1 MARSLEI
8 DIKKIEIGIDGTGN
22 SPINIGVTVDGD
34 TTNSSFTVSAF
45 NDYWFTYSIDRNN
58 SNTYLVVKIKKNLT
72 TQERYG
78 SITLTHNCAN
88 ISKTIEISQA
98 AVEYEVKNNTTHYH
112 SFKSVPQDSKGNLQ
126 KYEEFTVNLEALN
139 GRGRWYVKD
148 IKQYQ
153 VSQNDSF
160 DDSKYDDE
168 IAQDNAMIQTQTSYD
183 NVFGY
188 KIDGNNLIV
197 RSYGQID
204 LTNAIKT
211 HMRYFFIISHSDVN
225 NLNKLPMDEKEDY
238 QEQTKRYEDKILFV
252 FDGNTGS
259 GYSEDDNPAI
269 DPVTPPSEV
278 TTYVFLV
285 NGNSYQ
291 QTFNFDSKPSETN
304 LSVTST
310 KTSSEGTS
318 SVGYSTAN
326 TLDWCSVTN
335 GKLTVTENRGN
346 NSRQGII
353 TFTQNESNKQIS
365 IIVAQDGSVKTYVF
379 TLNGTNENR
388 ELDIE
393 DASTFTVVSTYGGN
407 ETPFTITNISS
418 AKWITYTEN
427 NNSYTFSAQPNTSYD
442 DRYVNFVFKQT
453 YSGKTIYLTLT
464 QKGKEETNEFNAYF
478 DENTK
483 PTSKTIDYGVAT
495 LSIVVVSTKNDVFE
509 PYEYKVEYYNAANN
523 TWVADDDWMTYSD
536 SSKQIS
542 VGEYDYDDERKNNDG
557 EGSDYATTARITFI
571 RDGMGNQVLT
581 LTQKRQELQT
591 VLRAADT
598 LTVGWEGKYYA
609 EPYGIVYSYKT
620 SNNVKEPV
628 EITKAEVISGD
639 FILSDKIQLSTVKED
654 NEGYYYQVTV
664 EVTQN
669 EAEEIRT
676 GIIRFTNSYGQTCD
690 MNVEQRK
697 NGEVVLTSFDYI
709 VMNYYWTDYV
719 DDSGTVKSRDFDC
732 VMYFDT
738 KAIGNMYQ
746 KCAYFGSKLITE
758 TNSYEEKITYGE
770 LAYDQ
775 ISSKT
780 DDIDRIE
787 TQVVYLLKLKD
798 DGYLQKIK
806 EAGERYLTIQLY
818 GNLYNDTNANA
829 TPAAFRNTRL
839 SIHTYLGGTMS
850 KDDTNKTMVNEGG
863 EEVNKGAINDV
874 TYNITAINKKGGSS
888 VDNVTSL
895 FQHLGTLQYNVRDKT
910 AVFIPVNS

>member
-8 DIKKIEIGIDGTGN
+8 DIKKIEIGIDGTVN
-22 SPINIGVTVDGD
+22 NPINIGVTVDGD

-45 NDYWFTYSIDRNN
+45 NDYWFTYSIDRIN
-58 SNTYLVVKIKKNLT
+58 SNIYIVVKIKKNLT
-72 TQERYG
+72 TRERYG
-78 SITLTHNCAN
+78 SITLVHNCAN

-98 AVEYEVKNNTTHYH
+98 AVEYEVKNKTTHYH
-112 SFKSVPQDSKGNLQ
+112 SFKSVPQDSNCNLQ
-126 KYEEFTVNLEALN
+126 KYEEFTVNIEALN
-139 GRGRWYVKD
+139 GRGKWYVKD

-153 VSQNDSF
+153 VGQNDSF

-183 NVFGY
+183 NVFDY

-291 QTFNFDSKPSETN
+291 QTFNFDSKSSETN
-304 LSVTST
+304 LSVIST

-318 SVGYSTAN
+318 TVGYSTSN
-326 TLDWCSVTN
+326 PLDWCSVSN
-335 GKLTVTENRGN
+335 GKLTVKENGGN
-346 NSRQGII
+346 NSRQGTII
-353 TFTQNESNKQIS
+353 FTQNESNKQIS
-365 IIVAQDGSVKTYVF
+365 IIVAQDGAVKTYVF

-509 PYEYKVEYYNAANN
+509 PYEYKVEYYNSTNN
-523 TWVADDDWMTYSD
+523 TWVTDDNWMTYSN

-542 VGEYDYDDERKNNDG
+542 VGEYDYDDVRNNNDG
-557 EGSDYATTARITFI
+557 EGSDYTTTAKITFT
-571 RDGMGNQVLT
+571 RDGMDNQVLT

-598 LTVGWEGKYYA
+598 LTVGWEGKYYV

-628 EITKAEVISGD
+628 EITKAEVVSGD
-639 FILSDKIQLSTVKED
+639 FILSDKIQLSTVKQD
-654 NEGYYYQVTV
+654 GEGYYYQVTI
-664 EVTQN
+664 EVNQN
-669 EAEEIRT
+669 ETEEIRT
-676 GIIRFTNSYGQTCD
+676 GIIRFTNRYGQTCD

-709 VMNYYWTDYV
+709 VMNYNWTDYI
-719 DDSGTVKSRDFDC
+719 DDSGTVKGRDFDC

-758 TNSYEEKITYGE
+758 TNSDEEKITYGE

-775 ISSKT
+775 IFSKT

-818 GNLYNDTNANA
+818 GNLYNYTNANA

-839 SIHTYLGGTMS
+839 SIHTYLGGTML

-874 TYNITAINKKGGSS
+874 TYNITAINKKGGS
-888 VDNVTSL
+888 DTDTVTSL